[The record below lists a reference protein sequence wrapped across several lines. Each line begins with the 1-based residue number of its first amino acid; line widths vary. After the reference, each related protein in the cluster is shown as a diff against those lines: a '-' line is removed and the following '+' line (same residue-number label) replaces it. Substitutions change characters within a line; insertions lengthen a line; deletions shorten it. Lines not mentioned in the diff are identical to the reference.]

1 MMIYIYVPWFD
12 EPLLCPL
19 SEAVLLPRSYR
30 TLQPNEAL
38 FRHSEKKKTLNV
50 LLQVSATA
58 FNYYLESVTCFA
70 ASGSAPLLIK
80 TSTTFSLP
88 LTLEAI

>member
-1 MMIYIYVPWFD
+1 MMVFIYVPWFD

-30 TLQPNEAL
+30 TLQPNEVL
-38 FRHSEKKKTLNV
+38 FRHSGKKTLNI
-50 LLQVSATA
+50 LHQVSATA
-58 FNYYLESVTCFA
+58 FNYYLESITCFA

>member
-1 MMIYIYVPWFD
+1 MMVFIYVPWFD

-30 TLQPNEAL
+30 TLQPNEVL
-38 FRHSEKKKTLNV
+38 FHHSGKKTLNI
-50 LLQVSATA
+50 LHQVSATA
-58 FNYYLESVTCFA
+58 FNYYLESITCFA